1 MDLKKSFC
9 ISCYEDVEIKNSFV
23 QILKEEEEEW
33 IKVRSGKEK
42 NENKQVNMRKDIRMG
57 VVEEL
62 EREKRRT
69 NLVLMGVPEEG
80 DDGEGR
86 EIVTDV
92 VNGLVP
98 EVKVE
103 FVILGRIGKK
113 GNVARPVRIRVDEQ
127 GHRRKLL
134 ATAKDLKGKEGLDKI
149 YIMPDLTRLQQ
160 QEDKALRDEVKRLRT
175 AGETGV
181 RIEKGVV
188 VIRKQIGEAGSTVEG
203 EQRVQSA

>member
-1 MDLKKSFC
+1 
-9 ISCYEDVEIKNSFV
+9 
-23 QILKEEEEEW
+23 
-33 IKVRSGKEK
+33 
-42 NENKQVNMRKDIRMG
+42 MRKDIRMG

-69 NLVLMGVPEEG
+69 NLVLMGVPEG

-103 FVILGRIGKK
+103 FVIVGRIGKK

-134 ATAKDLKGKEGLDKI
+134 ARAKDLKGKEGLDKI